1 MTMNSSS
8 AKRIEQARVH
18 AYATPLDKIDVANG
32 ELYEMDIQDPY
43 FERLRKEDPV
53 HHTAASPFGPYWSIT
68 KFKDIMHVD
77 TNHKIFSSEGNVV
90 IGDQLPEFAP
100 GNFISHD
107 PPLHDVQRAAV
118 TPAVS
123 PMRLS
128 EIEAVI
134 RQRAGAILDSLPQN
148 ETFNWVDL
156 VSVELTTQMLATL
169 FGFPFEERH
178 KLPYWSDVATSS
190 ELVGNATM
198 TENQRKAIMMEC
210 LTYFGGLWK
219 ERAAKPPAA
228 DFVSLLA
235 HNPQTK
241 DMINDPMEFLGN
253 LILLIIGGNDTTR
266 NSISGGVLALNQ
278 NPEEFRKLR
287 ADPELIPKMVPEIIR
302 WQTPLLHMR
311 RTALQDSELGG
322 KLIKKGDKV
331 VMWYISGNR
340 DDEVIDRPNDFII
353 DRPNSRHHLS
363 FGFGIHRCMGN
374 RVAEM
379 QLRVLW
385 EEILKRF
392 KKVELMGDPVRIRSN
407 FVRGITELPVR
418 VAA

>member
-8 AKRIEQARVH
+8 AKRIEQARVN

>member
-8 AKRIEQARVH
+8 AKRIEQARVN

-278 NPEEFRKLR
+278 NPEQFRKLR